1 MIRRGEIMD
10 NIKVLIDEK
19 TLLSKVD
26 EIASQINKKY
36 AGKDVKIVG
45 ILKGSVFF
53 MTELA
58 KKLTMDVY
66 MDFMQVSS
74 YGQGTTSSGYVK
86 IVKDLEE
93 SIEGENVILVE
104 DIIDSGCTLSKLMPM
119 LMERKPASLEL
130 CTLLSKPSRRTAEVD
145 VDYCG
150 FEIED
155 KFVVG
160 FGMDAAQKYRNLP
173 YIGYIEE

>member
-1 MIRRGEIMD
+1 MSS
-10 NIKVLIDEK
+10 IKVLIDEN
-19 TLLSKVD
+19 TLLQKID
-26 EIASQINKKY
+26 EIAAQINDRY
-36 AGKDVKIVG
+36 ADKAVKIVG

-58 KKLTMDVY
+58 KRITADVY
-66 MDFMQVSS
+66 LDFMQVSS
-74 YGQGTTSSGYVK
+74 YGAGTVSSGNVV
-86 IVKDLEE
+86 ITKDLED
-93 SIEGENVILVE
+93 SIEGQHVILVE
-104 DIIDSGCTLSKLMPM
+104 DIVDSGYTLSRLMPM

-130 CTLLSKPSRRTAEVD
+130 CVLLSKPSRRVSEVTI
-145 VDYCG
+145 DYCG

>member
-1 MIRRGEIMD
+1 MS

-19 TLLSKVD
+19 TLLQKID
-26 EIASQINKKY
+26 EIAAQINEKY
-36 AGKDVKIVG
+36 AGEAVKIIG

-53 MTELA
+53 VTELA
-58 KKLTMDVY
+58 KRITTDVY
-66 MDFMQVSS
+66 LDFMQVSS
-74 YGQGTTSSGYVK
+74 YGEETVSSGDVV
-86 IVKDLEE
+86 ITKDLED
-93 SIEGENVILVE
+93 SIEGQHIILVE
-104 DIIDSGCTLSKLMPM
+104 DIVDTGYTLNKLMPM
-119 LMERKPASLEL
+119 LMDRNPASLEL
-130 CTLLSKPSRRTAEVD
+130 CVLLSKPSRRMAD
-145 VDYCG
+145 VTIDYCG

>member
-1 MIRRGEIMD
+1 MSS
-10 NIKVLIDEK
+10 IKVLIDEN
-19 TLLSKVD
+19 TLLQKID
-26 EIASQINKKY
+26 EIAVQINDRY
-36 AGKDVKIVG
+36 AGKAVKIVG

-58 KKLTMDVY
+58 KRITADVY
-66 MDFMQVSS
+66 LDFMQVSS
-74 YGQGTTSSGYVK
+74 YGAGTVSSGNVV
-86 IVKDLEE
+86 ITKDLED
-93 SIEGENVILVE
+93 SIEGQHVILVE
-104 DIIDSGCTLSKLMPM
+104 DIVDSGYTLSRLMPM

-130 CTLLSKPSRRTAEVD
+130 CVLLSKPSRRVAEVTI
-145 VDYCG
+145 DYCG

>member
-1 MIRRGEIMD
+1 MSS
-10 NIKVLIDEK
+10 IKVLIDENTILQK
-19 TLLSKVD
+19 ID
-26 EIASQINKKY
+26 EIAAQINERY
-36 AGKDVKIVG
+36 AGKEVKIVG

-58 KKLTMDVY
+58 KRITADVY
-66 MDFMQVSS
+66 LDFMQVSS
-74 YGQGTTSSGYVK
+74 YGAGTVSSGNVV
-86 IVKDLEE
+86 ITKDLED
-93 SIEGENVILVE
+93 SIEGQHVILVE
-104 DIIDSGCTLSKLMPM
+104 DIVDSGYTLNRLMPM

-130 CTLLSKPSRRTAEVD
+130 CALLSKPSRRVAEVTI
-145 VDYCG
+145 DYCG

>member
-1 MIRRGEIMD
+1 MSS
-10 NIKVLIDEK
+10 IKVLIDENTILQK
-19 TLLSKVD
+19 ID
-26 EIASQINKKY
+26 EIAAQINERY
-36 AGKDVKIVG
+36 AGKEVKIVG

-58 KKLTMDVY
+58 KRVTADVY
-66 MDFMQVSS
+66 LDFMQVSS
-74 YGQGTTSSGYVK
+74 YGAGTVSSGNVV
-86 IVKDLEE
+86 ITKDLED
-93 SIEGENVILVE
+93 SIEGQHVILVE
-104 DIIDSGCTLSKLMPM
+104 DIVDSGYTLNRLMPM

-130 CTLLSKPSRRTAEVD
+130 CALLSKPSRRVAEVTI
-145 VDYCG
+145 DYCG